1 MNALNDLVAA
11 GARIQLL
18 AISGSLRSV
27 SSNTTILQAIAR
39 LVPSGVTV
47 RVAPSVGALPHFNP
61 DLDAEGAEPPPA
73 VASFRAGL
81 RAADGVLISAPE
93 YAHGVPGS
101 LKNALDRVVGT
112 GEFMHKPVALINA
125 SATSS
130 HAQNALVETLTIM
143 MAEVMMTRVPIAS
156 NKITLD
162 AILADQSIAHALR
175 QVVEALVA
183 ALIQARTPK
192 PEG

>member
-1 MNALNDLVAA
+1 MNDPLAT
-11 GARIQLL
+11 GATIQLP
-18 AISGSLRSV
+18 AISGSLRLM

-73 VASFRAGL
+73 VAAFRTGI
-81 RAADGVLISAPE
+81 RAADGVLICSPE

-101 LKNALDRVVGT
+101 LKNALDWVVGT
-112 GEFMHKPVALINA
+112 GEFMHMPVALINA
-125 SATSS
+125 SATST
-130 HAQNALVETLTIM
+130 HAQNSLVETLTVM
-143 MAEVMMTRVPIAS
+143 MAEVRVTRVPIAS
-156 NKITLD
+156 NRIKLD
-162 AILADQSIAHALR
+162 AILTDQSIALALR

-183 ALIQARTPK
+183 ASIQARTPK

>member
-1 MNALNDLVAA
+1 MDDPRAT
-11 GARIQLL
+11 GATIQLL
-18 AISGSLRSV
+18 AISGSLRSM
-27 SSNTTILQAIAR
+27 SSNTTLLQAAAR
-39 LVPSGVTV
+39 LARAGVLV
-47 RVAPSVGALPHFNP
+47 EFSPSVADLPHFNP
-61 DLDAEGAEPPPA
+61 DLDVEGADPPPA
-73 VASFRAGL
+73 VAAFRAGL
-81 RAADGVLISAPE
+81 RAADGVLISSPE

-101 LKNALDRVVGT
+101 LKNALDWVVGT

-143 MAEVMMTRVPIAS
+143 MAEVMVARVPIAS

-162 AILADQSIAHALR
+162 AILADPALAHAL
-175 QVVEALVA
+175 QEVVESLVA
-183 ALIQARTPK
+183 ASIQARTPS